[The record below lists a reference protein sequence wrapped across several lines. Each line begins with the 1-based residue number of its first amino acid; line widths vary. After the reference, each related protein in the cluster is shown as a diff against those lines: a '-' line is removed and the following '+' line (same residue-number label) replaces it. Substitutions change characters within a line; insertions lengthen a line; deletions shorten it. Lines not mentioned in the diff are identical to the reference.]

1 MVVFYLCALWNIHVF
16 PDAMLMCPMM
26 LKHLICLNFVS
37 AHEVLPV
44 ACPWSIIF
52 MLFCTLIGLL
62 VLCIPFG
69 RYGIMLICGLLVPP
83 EVYMHEE
90 FMLAYFAAKKGGE
103 KWYCC
108 MPECYDCYHV
118 LHLFC
123 NYVMLCVDVGTHV
136 ATS

>member
-90 FMLAYFAAKKGGE
+90 FMLAYFVPKKGE
-103 KWYCC
+103 KNGMVVCLNVMTAIMCC
-108 MPECYDCYHV
+108 IYFATMSC
-118 LHLFC
+118 
-123 NYVMLCVDVGTHV
+123 CV
-136 ATS
+136 

>member
-69 RYGIMLICGLLVPP
+69 RYGIMLICDLLVPH

-90 FMLAYFAAKKGGE
+90 FMLAYFVAKKGE
-103 KWYCC
+103 TKMVWLYACIC
-108 MPECYDCYHV
+108 AL
-118 LHLFC
+118 LHISICL
-123 NYVMLCVDVGTHV
+123 YVY
-136 ATS
+136 A